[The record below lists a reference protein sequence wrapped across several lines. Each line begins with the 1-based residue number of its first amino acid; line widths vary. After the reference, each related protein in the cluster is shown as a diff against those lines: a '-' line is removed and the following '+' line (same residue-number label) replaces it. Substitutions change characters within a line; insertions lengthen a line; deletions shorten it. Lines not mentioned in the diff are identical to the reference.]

1 MVASYLLQIRKTKRS
16 KKKKKTK
23 KEKNI
28 EYLPQDGDERIVSL
42 RVRRGS
48 KREKKKEARLTR
60 DKSGPTRGT
69 LERGWKR
76 WKKRGSSVSMAIFRI
91 GDLRNNNDPCARWWR
106 PRLWVQGDDSSEK
119 DGPLCRLTR
128 GERSWRGG

>member
-1 MVASYLLQIRKTKRS
+1 METKES
-16 KKKKKTK
+16 CL
-23 KEKNI
+23 
-28 EYLPQDGDERIVSL
+28 YAFDEDQ
-42 RVRRGS
+42 
-48 KREKKKEARLTR
+48 RERKKKEARLTR